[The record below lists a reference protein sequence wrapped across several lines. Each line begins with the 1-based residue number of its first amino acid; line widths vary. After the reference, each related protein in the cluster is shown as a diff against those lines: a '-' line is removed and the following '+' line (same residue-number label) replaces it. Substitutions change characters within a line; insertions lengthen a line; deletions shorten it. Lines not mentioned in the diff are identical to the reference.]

1 MVLTPCFALNL
12 FLHCCFLPS
21 AAFASN
27 FPTRVIPLSVT
38 FRLAVID
45 IASGGWMT
53 LSKRALRALHAA
65 HSRPTLPLLQLL
77 VTNRCVP
84 PAAPRAAASWSRHA
98 ATWPPLQPSSSSTTW
113 PPFFIR
119 VSLFLPRCFGAR
131 VALVSLFCF
140 RAVLILISFQTVYIP
155 V

>member
-1 MVLTPCFALNL
+1 MTLLELGGLTTADSEGLVPDAASIAALW
-12 FLHCCFLPS
+12 
-21 AAFASN
+21 SN
-27 FPTRVIPLSVT
+27 V
-38 FRLAVID
+38 RLAVID

-98 ATWPPLQPSSSSTTW
+98 ATWPPLQPSSLG
-113 PPFFIR
+113 FLM
-119 VSLFLPRCFGAR
+119 SL
-131 VALVSLFCF
+131 S
-140 RAVLILISFQTVYIP
+140 
-155 V
+155 